1 MAKRVQYLGNRKVK
15 VDQMFRSRAVFFGKG
30 DVQIVQDD
38 KIAEKMER
46 GTMGTVYRIVSDE
59 EAVAKEEGIIKPVI
73 QDSLSDLTIPE
84 PLNNDEMV
92 PARNASRN
100 ALAVY
105 ADSIGMMITDSMTRV
120 EILDHIKSVRDSM
133 DSPEIASQVEEEP
146 EPMSAPEPEPA
157 PTAYNATP
165 DPAKVKKVS
174 DLIREYMVNIP
185 GSKKPTIRQLQ
196 KITGVTDKFVNA
208 KLRDELWAEVQPLRE
223 QLKEKKDQATF

>member
-1 MAKRVQYLGNRKVK
+1 MAKRVQYLGNRKIQ
-15 VDQMFRSRAVFFGKG
+15 VDQMFGSKAVFFGKG

-46 GTMGTVYRIVSDE
+46 GTMGTAYRIVSDE

-105 ADSIGMMITDSMTRV
+105 ADSIGMMVTDSMTRV
-120 EILDHIKSVRDSM
+120 EILEHIKSVRDSM

-223 QLKEKKDQATF
+223 QMKEKKDQATF